1 MPKCRR
7 DARFLFARKRCPTGG
22 LILEGAQKKPF
33 ETKPFL
39 SGFGINWRQKQWL
52 WHALAPPNK
61 AKRKGLQRHGRRC
74 QVCHRS
80 RLKEAK
86 KLSEP
91 RIPIG
96 FLAWLWNALAPQ
108 KPRGKGLQ
116 RRGQRRRVFQRS
128 RLKDRCPNAGV
139 MLDFFLQEKG
149 AQLEVWFWR
158 VLQKS
163 FLNQGFQLDSWPGFE
178 MHLAPQKPR
187 GKGLQRR
194 GQRRRVYQRS
204 RLKDRCP
211 NAGVMLDFF
220 LQEKGAQ
227 LEVWFWRVLQKSF
240 LNQGYLPIG
249 FFLARLWNA
258 LAPPK
263 TKRERP
269 AKGWS
274 KAPSFPK
281 EPPQR

>member
-7 DARFLFARKRCPTGG
+7 DARFLFARKRCPTGF

-33 ETKPFL
+33 ETTPFL

-52 WHALAPPNK
+52 WHAIAPPNK

-96 FLAWLWNALAPQ
+96 FLKKEGAQLEFWSWRVPKKTLWNKAFSIRLWNKLAP
-108 KPRGKGLQ
+108 
-116 RRGQRRRVFQRS
+116 GQRRRVFQRS

-149 AQLEVWFWR
+149 AQLDFWSWR
-158 VLQKS
+158 VPKKNL
-163 FLNQGFQLDSWPGFE
+163 
-178 MHLAPQKPR
+178 
-187 GKGLQRR
+187 
-194 GQRRRVYQRS
+194 
-204 RLKDRCP
+204 LKQSLFYP
-211 NAGVMLDFF
+211 A
-220 LQEKGAQ
+220 
-227 LEVWFWRVLQKSF
+227 LE
-240 LNQGYLPIG
+240 
-249 FFLARLWNA
+249 
-258 LAPPK
+258 
-263 TKRERP
+263 
-269 AKGWS
+269 
-274 KAPSFPK
+274 
-281 EPPQR
+281 